1 MLKAY
6 AAAGGLNSFRSRAIS
21 EVSLTIW
28 LMLLLAYF
36 SRLTKIRKEKTH
48 THTCDC
54 THEIHTYFF
63 LSIHNAHYAYMHH
76 EPYEISS
83 RSSSIATQNKNHKKC
98 FTWLSS
104 FPATYPKSNS
114 VKVPIFLHVTFL
126 QLHGVHCEIYAE
138 RFFVGRRA
146 QKVRL
151 PPIISFKLKI
161 SIMRKHSLSRTEFS
175 VYI

>member
-1 MLKAY
+1 ME
-6 AAAGGLNSFRSRAIS
+6 SMR
-21 EVSLTIW
+21 T
-28 LMLLLAYF
+28 
-36 SRLTKIRKEKTH
+36 
-48 THTCDC
+48 
-54 THEIHTYFF
+54 F
-63 LSIHNAHYAYMHH
+63 LSIHNAHYAYACMHH
-76 EPYEISS
+76 EPYKISS